1 MKKGYIFILLT
12 AIFYSTQEI
21 SGKMLA
27 QKGAMDP
34 FQVMMIVFLIGAIIL
49 LPMAVKDIKAKKLK
63 LTGND
68 LGYLALCGILAVSIS
83 MSMLQ
88 FAVTYTKASTAAVLF
103 CTNAVFT
110 IPFAYFILKEK
121 IKGIT
126 IVSIIVS
133 LIGVVII
140 FNPAKVMEGIG
151 GSRDLI
157 GICFALVAAVV
168 WSLYTV
174 ISKKRIEIYGGYV
187 FNCISFFFGVI
198 ALLILLVVTGRP
210 IFSGIT
216 LNNILVLL
224 YMGIFIKA
232 VGYICY
238 LGAIKETSAVTAST
252 VFLIKPALATVLAI
266 LILGESIEVNVVIG
280 IVFIIIG
287 SIINYSSNK
296 KANDLK
302 KVANTSSA
310 ES

>member
-49 LPMAVKDIKAKKLK
+49 LPMAVKDIKVKKLK

>member
-1 MKKGYIFILLT
+1 LKKGYLFILLT

-34 FQVMMIVFLIGAIIL
+34 FQVMMIVFLIGAIVL
-49 LPMAVKDIKAKKLK
+49 LPMAVKDMKAKKIK
-63 LTGND
+63 LNGND

-151 GSRDLI
+151 GSKDLI
-157 GICFALVAAVV
+157 GICFALIAAVV

-174 ISKKRIEIYGGYV
+174 ISKKRIDVYGGYV

-198 ALLILLVVTGRP
+198 ALLLLLIVTGRP
-210 IFSGIT
+210 ILSGIT

-252 VFLIKPALATVLAI
+252 VFLIKPALATILAI
-266 LILGESIEVNVVIG
+266 LILGESIEVNVIIG

-296 KANDLK
+296 KGNDLK
-302 KVANTSSA
+302 KVASTS
-310 ES
+310 ELNC